1 MRFPAAHA
9 CSCMQ
14 VVFSCV
20 SLPPVRAEDKPDPV
34 HHRDVKREARRQQRE
49 QAKRMARARKGV
61 KP

>member
-1 MRFPAAHA
+1 MRFPAAYTA
-9 CSCMQ
+9 SCMT

-49 QAKRMARARKGV
+49 QAKRLARQRKGL
-61 KP
+61 

>member
-20 SLPPVRAEDKPDPV
+20 SLPPVRSEDKPDPV

-49 QAKRMARARKGV
+49 QAKRLAKARKGV
-61 KP
+61 HS